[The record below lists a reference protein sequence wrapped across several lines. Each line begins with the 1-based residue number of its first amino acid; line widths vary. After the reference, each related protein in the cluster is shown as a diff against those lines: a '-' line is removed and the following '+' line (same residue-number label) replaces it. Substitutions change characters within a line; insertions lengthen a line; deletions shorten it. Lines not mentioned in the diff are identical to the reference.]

1 MALTAEARRKPLMG
15 HDRPRLAPPTPAR
28 SDLAGFKET
37 VAEVGIEFLPWQD
50 NVGLFLYALGQGDRW
65 LFPEVAA
72 IVARQNGKTE
82 IVKPHIIKRLKMKR
96 HILHAAQTRGLPR
109 RMFYQWLV
117 PVVTRLFPD
126 AIIRRAAGYESIEIP
141 GGGSYTIT
149 AATGPGP
156 RGLTIDDLI
165 VDELREI
172 DEEFIGA
179 VLPTMAAS
187 QNPQALYL
195 SNAGTASSVALNAV
209 RSRADDDPALAYLEW
224 SAGPDRAVDDPEG
237 WAEANPAI
245 GHWPMFLDGL
255 GRAYR
260 SAKLGGTLADFE
272 TERLCRWVVT
282 TNERLVDD
290 ATWAQCRAVIGAP
303 SKPAIGVAMDPDG
316 SRASIAIA
324 WKLDDERVALT
335 IVQNVS
341 GDPVDTKALGETIKK
356 LSLQHNAKVGF
367 DAHTDGQL
375 AKYVRKDHGENIV
388 GQKAV
393 AAAAEFARLVGRHEI
408 AWSDADSVTDDLTWT
423 VRSDPS
429 WDGAWQA
436 IRAKEDHPITASLA
450 TIRAVWLAS
459 NPRQPGGLRV
469 H

>member
-1 MALTAEARRKPLMG
+1 
-15 HDRPRLAPPTPAR
+15 
-28 SDLAGFKET
+28 
-37 VAEVGIEFLPWQD
+37 VAV
-50 NVGLFLYALGQGDRW
+50 
-65 LFPEVAA
+65 

-82 IVKPHIIKRLKMKR
+82 IAKPYIVDRLKRKR

-117 PVVTRLFPD
+117 PTVQQQFPR

-141 GGGSYTIT
+141 GAGSYTIT

-187 QNPQALYL
+187 QNPQVLYL
-195 SNAGTASSVALNAV
+195 SNAGEADSVALNAV
-209 RSRADDDPALAYLEW
+209 RARADDDPALAYLEW
-224 SAGPDRAVDDPEG
+224 SAGPDRAVDDPHG
-237 WAEANPAI
+237 WAEANPAM
-245 GHWPMFLDGL
+245 GHWPMFYDGL
-255 GRAYR
+255 ARAYK

-290 ATWAQCRAVIGAP
+290 YTWAECRREIGKPVKP
-303 SKPAIGVAMDPDG
+303 SIGIAMDPNG
-316 SRASIAIA
+316 SRATIVLA
-324 WKLDDERVALT
+324 WLEGETVALRV
-335 IVQNVS
+335 IANVS
-341 GDPVDTKALGETIKK
+341 GDPIDEHALGETLRK
-356 LSLQHNAKVGF
+356 LSLQHNARVGF
-367 DAHTDGQL
+367 DAHTDAQL
-375 AKYVRKDHGENIV
+375 AKYIRKDYGESLT

-393 AAAAEFARLVGRHEI
+393 AASDRFARLVAGRRL
-408 AWSDADSVTDDLTWT
+408 AWTDADSVTDDLTWT

-429 WDGAWQA
+429 MDGSWMAV
-436 IRAKEDHPITASLA
+436 RAKDDRPITASLA
-450 TIRAVWLAS
+450 AIRAVWLAS
-459 NPRQPGGLRV
+459 SPKLPGGLRV
-469 H
+469 Q